1 MGDVHLPIQHI
12 HGRGAA
18 ANPPNRFE
26 RQRYERDPDDPE
38 HTDESESPGPQT
50 ELIADDAKS
59 IIRRN
64 ESPDLPFNY
73 SLNTYR
79 GCEHGCV
86 YCYARPTHETLG
98 YSAGLDF
105 ETRILVKHR
114 AAELLRRELMAPSWK
129 GDVINISTVT
139 DCYQP
144 VERKLGITRQCLA
157 VLAEFRNPVVIVSK
171 NHLVTRDVDLLAELA
186 GHQAALVWISL
197 TTLRPDLTAIMEPRT
212 SSPARRLAAIKALAQ
227 AGVPVGVLA
236 APVIPGL
243 TDEELPAILSA
254 AAAAGARFAGYTPVR
269 LPYGVKDLFINWLEQ
284 HMPNRAEKVINR
296 IREVRGGR
304 LNDSN
309 FYSRMSGEGIF
320 MQQIAGLFGVACR
333 KAGLSET
340 VQRPSSAAFRRPGG
354 QQLSLF
360 DSQ

>member
-98 YSAGLDF
+98 YSAGL
-105 ETRILVKHR
+105 ILKPVFSSST
-114 AAELLRRELMAPSWK
+114 APPNCS
-129 GDVINISTVT
+129 
-139 DCYQP
+139 
-144 VERKLGITRQCLA
+144 
-157 VLAEFRNPVVIVSK
+157 
-171 NHLVTRDVDLLAELA
+171 A
-186 GHQAALVWISL
+186 GS
-197 TTLRPDLTAIMEPRT
+197 
-212 SSPARRLAAIKALAQ
+212 
-227 AGVPVGVLA
+227 
-236 APVIPGL
+236 
-243 TDEELPAILSA
+243 
-254 AAAAGARFAGYTPVR
+254 
-269 LPYGVKDLFINWLEQ
+269 
-284 HMPNRAEKVINR
+284 
-296 IREVRGGR
+296 
-304 LNDSN
+304 
-309 FYSRMSGEGIF
+309 
-320 MQQIAGLFGVACR
+320 
-333 KAGLSET
+333 
-340 VQRPSSAAFRRPGG
+340 
-354 QQLSLF
+354 
-360 DSQ
+360 